1 MEFGPDE
8 GSSAQPLPEAF
19 RAKFPRSS
27 LRYLLIHHLGLDRE
41 VGGTGWDS
49 NWTSTATD
57 CCDMGDM
64 DVGDDL
70 DINDEEE
77 VRAEA
82 IAQEDV

>member
-1 MEFGPDE
+1 MGLT
-8 GSSAQPLPEAF
+8 G
-19 RAKFPRSS
+19 K
-27 LRYLLIHHLGLDRE
+27 LGAL
-41 VGGTGWDS
+41 GGIQ

-64 DVGDDL
+64 DVGDDVN
-70 DINDEEE
+70 INDEEE

>member
-1 MEFGPDE
+1 MGLT
-8 GSSAQPLPEAF
+8 G
-19 RAKFPRSS
+19 K
-27 LRYLLIHHLGLDRE
+27 LGAL
-41 VGGTGWDS
+41 GAIQ

-57 CCDMGDM
+57 CFDIGM
-64 DVGDDL
+64 DVGDDV

>member
-1 MEFGPDE
+1 MRGARRHLFLRL
-8 GSSAQPLPEAF
+8 SARIF
-19 RAKFPRSS
+19 RALRFVIFSS
-27 LRYLLIHHLGLDRE
+27 TTLGLTGKLGAL
-41 VGGTGWDS
+41 GGIQ

-64 DVGDDL
+64 DVGDDVG
-70 DINDEEE
+70 INDEEE

>member
-1 MEFGPDE
+1 MTGK
-8 GSSAQPLPEAF
+8 L
-19 RAKFPRSS
+19 RA
-27 LRYLLIHHLGLDRE
+27 LGGIL
-41 VGGTGWDS
+41 

-57 CCDMGDM
+57 SCDIGDM
-64 DVGDDL
+64 DVGDDV